1 MAEQQNRY
9 RELSE
14 FFVKTQDLVEDIVR
28 ENAQLRKENAEFK
41 REVMEL
47 RRAELS
53 LPDVRQ
59 LSQSCRRIV
68 RPMSHPF
75 PELES

>member
-1 MAEQQNRY
+1 MKAPYHRGHERSY
-9 RELSE
+9 TSRLE
-14 FFVKTQDLVEDIVR
+14 R